1 MPGSLHTYT
10 LNCRFNILTNTYEP
24 PIVNRPFSF
33 YRLCKMTKQFAACNW
48 VPSRITE
55 TQINEY
61 VTTGALA
68 SKNVLHWRVP
78 GPECP
83 PEPQDGEVIVFLQ
96 HLARGFSPPGSKKF
110 DMCLLA
116 SNSIL
121 KTLDQT
127 PCPIFAISK
136 YFVRLICKKN
146 LLLSFSGI
154 SFT

>member
-10 LNCRFNILTNTYEP
+10 LNCRFNILTSRYEP

-33 YRLCKMTKQFAACNW
+33 YRLCKMMKQFAACNW

-83 PEPQDGEVIVFLQ
+83 PEPQDGEVIVFMQ
-96 HLARGFSPPGSKKF
+96 HLDRGFSPPGSNF
-110 DMCLLA
+110 SGMSLRA
-116 SNSIL
+116 FNSIHRI
-121 KTLDQT
+121 LDQIPYQIYAT
-127 PCPIFAISK
+127 FK
-136 YFVRLICKKN
+136 YFAKFTFKRN
-146 LLLSFSGI
+146 HPLSSSGTFSI
-154 SFT
+154 